1 MSKAK
6 RTRRV
11 RTLTKSF
18 VWECFSFLLTLAVSY
33 AVVGS
38 IRQASQLTA
47 ILFVL
52 KVWLLALYDLVW
64 DRIRWGLIDGDV

>member
-1 MSKAK
+1 MNKARRAK
-6 RTRRV
+6 RV

-33 AVVGS
+33 AVLGS

-52 KVWLLALYDLVW
+52 KVWLLSFYDLVW